1 MTQGRVAAVL
11 LDCGDTLVD
20 EATEQKTTDGVSLAA
35 TLIPGAAEL
44 VHTLK
49 ARGYPLGLVA
59 DGPRATFVNNLG
71 PYGLFDLFDAYAIS
85 AEVGVEKPAPAI
97 FEYALG
103 QLGIARADYCRVVM
117 VGNYLARDIAGAN
130 SLGLIS
136 VWLDWAPRR
145 PKTPATTLETPD
157 YTIRQPL
164 ALLDTLAAIEA
175 APTDGHSDD
184 PSDGR
189 RRP

>member
-1 MTQGRVAAVL
+1 MLQRRVCAVL

-20 EATEQKTTDGVSLAA
+20 EGTEQKTADGVSLAA
-35 TLIPGAAEL
+35 ELIPGADEL

-49 ARGYPLGLVA
+49 ERGYLLGLVA

-71 PYGLFDLFDAYAIS
+71 PHGLFNLFDAYAIS
-85 AEVGVEKPAPAI
+85 AEVGVEKPAAAI
-97 FEYALG
+97 FVHALN
-103 QLGIARADYCRVVM
+103 QLQIARADYCRAVM

-145 PKTPATTLETPD
+145 PKTPMTALETPD

-164 ALLDTLAAIEA
+164 ALLDILATIEA
-175 APTDGHSDD
+175 GLI
-184 PSDGR
+184 
-189 RRP
+189 